1 MLEMIKQEFKN
12 IYHNKILLV
21 STLVICIIPFLYSIF
36 FLKSVWD
43 PYGNTQDLP
52 VAVVNKDDPVVYQ
65 GRKMDVGDQ
74 TIRNLKTNHALKWEF
89 VSAKKAQEGL
99 KDRKYYTVVTIPKDF
114 SKNAATVMDK
124 HPKPMKLKYETND
137 SLNMIGE
144 VISQMGMQKLN
155 TKIRA
160 SVTNAYAS
168 AMFKELHV
176 VGKGM
181 SKAASGAK
189 QLDTGIVTLNNGVNQ
204 YVAGVSQVNNGVQE
218 MRVKVAPLT
227 AGAAQLASGSQTLAN
242 GIQQYTGGVG
252 MLGAGVSQLVANSA
266 ALNSGAGQLRSG
278 VGQFTSGINQLNSGL
293 GLLDSK
299 STALQNGGAQ
309 LADGAGSLAGGANT
323 LATGV
328 AGGAN
333 KLANGTN
340 TLASGVAGGSSK
352 LADGANQLNSQVT
365 SSLSGINTAGI
376 MGALNQADQ
385 MKNSIAQLSTA
396 LGQAKSSLTVAS
408 AAAGKLQN
416 AGGAISSAQG
426 ELGKL
431 SGVAGND
438 AKIAETAAALAGS
451 TSDDKI
457 KGQLQEIARMAKSNA
472 ATIQGMSGALNQM
485 NSLNSS
491 LKDLQSQ
498 LGNLSNMSGTLDQ
511 ATTVMGQANQLLNQL
526 DGYKGT
532 IAGLPNQIKALQNG
546 TAQLAAGANQL
557 SNQATAGANQLTA
570 GANQLN
576 SQATAGANQLN
587 AGANKFQSG
596 AQAAQTGINQY
607 TAGVHTAAAGAGL
620 LAANTGALQSGA
632 NQLASGINQYT
643 AGVGQLGSGISQLNA
658 NSGQL
663 NSGAMQL
670 AGALGQ
676 LNNQIPT
683 LVAGVN
689 QLAAGTQQL
698 QDNSPALIS
707 GIAQLNAGAGR
718 LASSLGRGAKTIN
731 GIKPTARTAKMFA
744 EPTQLQHK
752 NYSYVPNYGHA
763 LAPYVL
769 SVALYV
775 GMLVFNFVYPIRRI
789 AAPGKSATAWWGSK
803 VVIGSTVA
811 AAMAIV
817 EDGIMMAC
825 GLHIDHVPSFFLTT
839 ICFGLASMAIVM
851 FLSMTFDNP
860 GRFLAM
866 VLLMLQLGGSGGTFP
881 MEVTMKF
888 YNVIHWFLPMTYS
901 IQGLRQSISSGLGQ
915 HYAMFCNAVLLGIAV
930 VFFLLLWA
938 SMIGIRSHA
947 FNLFPRLD
955 KDQKFLDKMEN
966 DGGIQSDQKNK

>member
-1 MLEMIKQEFKN
+1 MWEMIKQEFKN
-12 IYHNKILLV
+12 IYHNKILLI
-21 STLVICIIPFLYSIF
+21 STLVICVIPFLYSIF

-52 VAVVNKDDPVVYQ
+52 VAVVNKDIPVEYQ

-74 TIRNLKTNHALKWEF
+74 TIKNLKTNHALKWEF
-89 VSAKKAQEGL
+89 VSAKKAQDGL
-99 KDRKYYTVVTIPKDF
+99 KGRKYYTVVTIPKDF
-114 SKNAATVMDK
+114 SKNATTVLDK
-124 HPKPMKLKYETND
+124 HPKTMKLKYETND

-181 SKAASGAK
+181 TKAANGAK
-189 QLDTGIVTLNNGVNQ
+189 QLDSGIVTLNNGVNQ

-218 MRVKVAPLT
+218 MRVKVTPLT

-242 GIQQYTGGVG
+242 GIRQYTGGVG
-252 MLGAGVSQLVANSA
+252 MLGAGVSQLVANSGT
-266 ALNSGAGQLRSG
+266 LNSGAAQLQSG
-278 VGQFTSGINQLNSGL
+278 VGQFAGGVNQLNAGL
-293 GLLDSK
+293 GTLDSN
-299 STALQNGGAQ
+299 SAALQKGGAQ
-309 LADGAGSLAGGANT
+309 LAGGAGQLASGANSLAN
-323 LATGV
+323 GV
-328 AGGAN
+328 AGGTTQ
-333 KLANGTN
+333 LANG
-340 TLASGVAGGSSK
+340 
-352 LADGANQLNSQVT
+352 ANQINSQVT
-365 SSLSGINTAGI
+365 SSLSGINTDGI
-376 MGALNQADQ
+376 MSALNQADQ
-385 MKNSIAQLSTA
+385 MKGSIAQLNTA
-396 LGQAKSSLTVAS
+396 LGQAKTSLTQAS
-408 AAAGKLQN
+408 AAAGKLNQ
-416 AGGAISSAQG
+416 ASGAISSAQG

-438 AKIAETAAALAGS
+438 AKIAATAGALAQS

-457 KGQLQEIARMAKSNA
+457 KGQLNEIAGMAKSNA
-472 ATIQGMSGALNQM
+472 ETIQGMSGALQQM
-485 NSLNSS
+485 NALSGS

-498 LGNLSNMSGTLDQ
+498 LGNLSNMSGTIDQ
-511 ATTVMGQANQLLNQL
+511 ATTVMNQANQLLGQL

-532 IAGLPNQIKALQNG
+532 VSGLSTNINALREG
-546 TAQLAAGANQL
+546 TAKLAAGANEL
-557 SNQATAGANQLTA
+557 NSKATAGAS
-570 GANQLN
+570 QLN
-576 SQATAGANQLN
+576 TGASQL
-587 AGANKFQSG
+587 QSG
-596 AQAAQTGINQY
+596 AQSAQAGINQY
-607 TAGVHTAAAGAGL
+607 TAGVHTAAAGAGQ

-632 NQLASGINQYT
+632 NQLAGGVRQYT
-643 AGVGQLGSGISQLNA
+643 AGVGQLGSGIGQLNA

-670 AGALGQ
+670 ASALGQ

-707 GIAQLNAGAGR
+707 GIARLNAGAGK
-718 LASSLGRGAKTIN
+718 LASSLGKGAKTIN

-744 EPTQLQHK
+744 EPTQLKHK

-803 VVIGSTVA
+803 VVIGSTA
-811 AAMAIV
+811 AIAMAVV
-817 EDGIMMAC
+817 EDAIMMAC
-825 GLHIDHVPSFFLTT
+825 GLTIDHVPTFFATT

-888 YNVIHWFLPMTYS
+888 YNVIHWFMPMTYS
-901 IQGLRQSISSGLGQ
+901 IQGLRQAISSGLGA
-915 HYAMFCNAVLLGIAV
+915 HYALFCNSVLLGIAV

-938 SMIGIRSHA
+938 SMIGIRSHT

-955 KDQKFLDKMEN
+955 KNQKFLDKMEN
-966 DGGIQSDQKNK
+966 DGGIQSDKDNK